1 MPLAVSATLILGL
14 FRMSDAAQVEV
25 NQAEL
30 AKVLAEGSLDARM
43 EALRQVQAIQVDQR
57 QPFILAALTGELDRL
72 TQYRNERRF
81 SRLRGQR
88 LDPAEAVQVYILGV
102 TEAVTEYKDPA
113 IIKPLTPFVGT
124 GLRVIGALVGFGELA
139 VNDVVNFAVTA
150 VSEHHPDAPMALVT
164 LDGLLDRELSEA
176 AKQSIVNVAAQSLTG
191 GQSPAVIERA
201 IDLAVKTGD
210 LALVARVRNLVDD
223 PREVRSLGINDAVR
237 VALIQKRAAS
247 ALANVRR

>member
-1 MPLAVSATLILGL
+1 M
-14 FRMSDAAQVEV
+14 
-25 NQAEL
+25 
-30 AKVLAEGSLDARM
+30 
-43 EALRQVQAIQVDQR
+43 
-57 QPFILAALTGELDRL
+57 
-72 TQYRNERRF
+72 
-81 SRLRGQR
+81 
-88 LDPAEAVQVYILGV
+88 
-102 TEAVTEYKDPA
+102 
-113 IIKPLTPFVGT
+113 
-124 GLRVIGALVGFGELA
+124 
-139 VNDVVNFAVTA
+139 
-150 VSEHHPDAPMALVT
+150 
-164 LDGLLDRELSEA
+164 LDRELSEA